1 MKVPVALTVAA
12 ALLGGCTSY
21 LYMSNPLGPKTDLT
35 ASLSGANEVPPST
48 SPGQG
53 YMTAVYRPTT
63 KVVEWYLHFSQL
75 SGPVT
80 WAYLQGPDGVGND
93 DAAIVPINGPFEGSA
108 SRGGATLTDQQAADL
123 VAGRWSVSIRTDQFP
138 NGEIRGPLVPVKR

>member
-1 MKVPVALTVAA
+1 MKVPVALALAA
-12 ALLGGCTSY
+12 TLLGGCTSY
-21 LYMSNPLGPKTDLT
+21 MYMSNLTGPKTDLT
-35 ASLSGANEVPPST
+35 ASLSGANEVPPSA

-123 VAGRWSVSIRTDQFP
+123 VAGRWSVSIRTEQFP
-138 NGEIRGPLVPVKR
+138 NGEIRGPLVPVKK